1 MRGITRRWKQSDGH
15 QPCDQSSLLERLL
28 AARGID
34 LDSAESYL
42 TPSLDQMHDPEQLP
56 GATEAAG
63 LLVDA
68 VRAEQTIAI
77 YGDYDV
83 DGMTATAILW
93 HVIKAAAPD
102 ADLRSYVPHRLEE
115 GYGLN
120 VEALQ
125 QLYADDVDLV
135 ITVDCGITAVEQV
148 EAGRQMGLG
157 MIITDHHNLRADG
170 MLPDADAIVH
180 PGLPGSTY
188 PTTAL
193 CGAGVAF
200 KLAWQFGKAWTG
212 SDRVGP
218 AIREALKNVMPL
230 VAMGTIADV
239 MPLTDEN
246 RILVRSGLALLGP
259 SELAGLH
266 QLIETCNLQGSDM
279 NPEAVGFRLAPCLN
293 AAGRM
298 GHASDAVE
306 LLTTAHDQRAEEIAE
321 ALHALN
327 LKRRDTEKEILE
339 QAIELAEAA
348 GMTRGSRRAIVL
360 AHPDWHPGVVGIVCS
375 RLVQRFGRPAILMQQ
390 VEGVCK
396 GSVRSIPGYSAHA
409 GLDACS
415 AHLTTF
421 GGHDAAAG
429 LELDAAELDAFTEA
443 FVAHANAHITEEDLV
458 PWLYFDADADL
469 GEITPEN
476 VRELEQ
482 MAPFGH
488 GNRRPNLRLQGLR
501 VEEVKPMGNESR
513 HLSLKVGG
521 GSATGFVRCV
531 WWNCGE
537 YADRLQRGTVVD
549 LIARPKLNTWRD
561 RTTAELELLDLDDHR
576 RGAGDASS

>member
-1 MRGITRRWKQSDGH
+1 MRGITRRWKQADGH
-15 QPCDQSSLLERLL
+15 QPRDQSSLLERLL

-34 LDSAESYL
+34 MESAESYL
-42 TPSLDQMHDPEQLP
+42 TPSMDQMHDPDRLP
-56 GATEAAG
+56 GAIEAAD
-63 LLVDA
+63 LLVEA
-68 VRAEQTIAI
+68 LRADKTIAI

-93 HVIKAAAPD
+93 HVIKAAAPE
-102 ADLRSYVPHRLEE
+102 ADLRSYVPHRLDE

-125 QLYADDVDLV
+125 RLYADDVDLV

-148 EAGRQMGLG
+148 EAGLALGLDI
-157 MIITDHHNLRADG
+157 IITDHHNLRADG
-170 MLPDADAIVH
+170 VLPNATAIVH

-200 KLAWQFGKAWTG
+200 KLAWQFGKAWTDA
-212 SDRVGP
+212 DRVGP
-218 AIREALKNVMPL
+218 GIREALKNVMPL

-246 RILVRSGLALLGP
+246 RVLVRTGLALLGS

-266 QLIETCNLQGSDM
+266 QLIETCKLQRADM
-279 NPEAVGFRLAPCLN
+279 DPDAVGFRLAPCLN

-306 LLTTAHDQRAEEIAE
+306 LLTTAGDQRAGEIAE

-327 LKRRDTEKEILE
+327 LKRRDTEKEILD
-339 QAIELAEAA
+339 QAIELAEAG
-348 GMTRGSRRAIVL
+348 GMTRPARRAIVL

-375 RLVQRFGRPAILMQQ
+375 RLVQRFGRPTILMQQ
-390 VEGVCK
+390 VDGVCK
-396 GSVRSIPGYSAHA
+396 GSARSIPGYSAHA

-415 AHLTTF
+415 ALLTTF

-429 LELDAAELDAFTEA
+429 LELEATQLDAFTEA
-443 FVAHANAHITEEDLV
+443 FIAHANAHITEEDLV
-458 PWLYFDADADL
+458 PWLYFDADAAL
-469 GEITPEN
+469 EEITPDT
-476 VRELEQ
+476 VRELER

-488 GNRRPNLRLQGLR
+488 GNRRPNLRLEGLKI
-501 VEEVKPMGNESR
+501 EEVKPMGNESR
-513 HLSLKVGG
+513 HLSLKVAG
-521 GSATGFVRCV
+521 GSASGLMRCV

-537 YADRLQRGTVVD
+537 YADRLPRGTVVD
-549 LIARPKLNTWRD
+549 LIARPKLNTWRN
-561 RTTAELELLDLDDHR
+561 RTTAELEILDLDDHR
-576 RGAGDASS
+576 RGTGDAS